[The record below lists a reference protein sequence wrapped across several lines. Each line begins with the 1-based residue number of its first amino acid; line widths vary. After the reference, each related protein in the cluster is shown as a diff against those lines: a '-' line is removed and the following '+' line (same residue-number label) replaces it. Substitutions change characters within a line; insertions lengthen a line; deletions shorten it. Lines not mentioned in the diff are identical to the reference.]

1 MEEKNKFD
9 APFAKKFMITVGEDY
24 LIDSF
29 KPTYYFKF
37 QEAKMKDFLK
47 TYKYY
52 NIEKEKIEDFN
63 VYNPL
68 KHLTYGLIFDLG
80 KNQTLKTK
88 WLAPANRIDFT
99 LDLSNKKI
107 NVNVQQ
113 TKNNAYVKEIYLW
126 ANKFVV
132 IDSFNLELVT
142 SSTGIQGINGN
153 TLRQAFAA
161 YYLERKDDL
170 IFSHEDN
177 FKNLSRLKKG

>member
-9 APFAKKFMITVGEDY
+9 APFAKNFMITVGKDY

-68 KHLTYGLIFDLG
+68 KHLTYGLIFDLD

-88 WLAPANRIDFT
+88 WLAPVNRIDFT
-99 LDLSNKKI
+99 LDLSNKKV

-113 TKNNAYVKEIYLW
+113 TKNNAYVKEIYL
-126 ANKFVV
+126 
-132 IDSFNLELVT
+132 
-142 SSTGIQGINGN
+142 
-153 TLRQAFAA
+153 
-161 YYLERKDDL
+161 
-170 IFSHEDN
+170 
-177 FKNLSRLKKG
+177 